1 MTPPFTTV
9 GSIAPASS
17 RAATIEVVVVLP
29 WVPATATLDLSRISS
44 ASISARRTTGRLRA
58 RAASSS
64 GLPGLIAE
72 EMTTTLAPSRFS
84 AFWPMKTVAP
94 WVSSRAVIGEGDT
107 SFETKWSRSGS
118 QSIYVLNDPL
128 GIRGVAIAPDTR
140 SAGEV
145 TETIAAGLNYTSRHR
160 CPRKGQVAVF
170 ENTAGRFLAAKV
182 VDGRSDTSAGVTLT
196 ELAEIMQSLGAT
208 VAYNLDGVDKLVL
221 NGDTLAKIFQGQ
233 ITKWNDPAIAALNSG
248 ATLPDTAITPIY
260 RSDSSGTTDNFQK
273 YLKAAAP
280 QTWTKDAGSEFQ
292 GGAGEGASKSAGVT
306 QAVQATPGSIGYVEK
321 GFAQQA
327 GLKFAQIDTGA
338 GAVEL
343 NAETAG
349 KAIDAAKFAAEGND
363 LTLDLNS
370 LYGTKEAGA
379 YPLVLATYEIVCSA
393 GYDADTSAAVK
404 SFLTVAANDGQGGL
418 SSAGYVPLPE
428 KFKERLLTSIDA
440 IK

>member
-1 MTPPFTTV
+1 MKRKSIGKTFGTTV
-9 GSIAPASS
+9 SVAAVAAITLAGCGSDNNTPSAGSDS
-17 RAATIEVVVVLP
+17 
-29 WVPATATLDLSRISS
+29 SS
-44 ASISARRTTGRLRA
+44 ASG
-58 RAASSS
+58 SSS
-64 GLPGLIAE
+64 APADCGGKNSLTAEGSTAQQNAVALFNQVWGQKCQGKNLSYNPTGSGAGREQFIAN
-72 EMTTTLAPSRFS
+72 TVDFAGSDS
-84 AFWPMKTVAP
+84 AL
-94 WVSSRAVIGEGDT
+94 SGD
-107 SFETKWSRSGS
+107 
-118 QSIYVLNDPL
+118 
-128 GIRGVAIAPDTR
+128 
-140 SAGEV
+140 
-145 TETIAAGLNYTSRHR
+145 
-160 CPRKGQVAVF
+160 QVAAAAQRCGGNPAWNLPLVF
-170 ENTAGRFLAAKV
+170 GPIA
-182 VDGRSDTSAGVTLT
+182 
-196 ELAEIMQSLGAT
+196 M
-208 VAYNLDGVDKLVL
+208 AYNLEGVDKLVL

-280 QTWTKDAGSEFQ
+280 ETWTKDAGSEFN

-327 GLKFAQIDTGA
+327 GLPMAQIDTGA

-343 NAETAG
+343 TDETAG
-349 KAIDAAKFAAEGND
+349 KAIDDAKFAADGND
-363 LTLDLNS
+363 LILDLNS

-393 GYDADTSAAVK
+393 GYDPETSAAVK

-418 SSAGYVPLPE
+418 SSAGYVPLPD
-428 KFKERLLTSIDA
+428 KFKERLLTSIEA